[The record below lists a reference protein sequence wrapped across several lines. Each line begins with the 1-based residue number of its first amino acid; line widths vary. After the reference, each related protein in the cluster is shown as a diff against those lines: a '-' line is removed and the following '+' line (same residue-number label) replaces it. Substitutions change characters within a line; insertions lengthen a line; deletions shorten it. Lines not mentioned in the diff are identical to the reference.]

1 MARKSSPWA
10 QRPHEVL
17 SLNWSTFAPI
27 DLGVRLR
34 GVRGERAL
42 DQYLARSGW
51 ALRDNARDE
60 MSILGVDTVIFEYG
74 DDEESATLYVPTS
87 GFAVLRLDGTPIT
100 FAAADAFSAPTHLRN
115 RRSRHRDLIAC
126 RHHSLPTSDFEAF
139 VLEMRRAASS
149 GTPRHL
155 RRLDD
160 PRVLHYVMSVY
171 YLHGCDAC
179 VEALPPHMIRQLK
192 ACLDPGI
199 ANLDDTPFLAEGHD
213 GSFEAACLLV
223 DQIDGAPVGLARTEL
238 AEDVTMVASWSSV
251 FVIGR
256 PSADDY
262 RLMGALQAR
271 VQSAWLAAWSV
282 GDLSRRLVADVED
295 REISTRR
302 VEAIAFE
309 LGYLENEVAARLD
322 ASLSTRLDRVWKM
335 LVETSSL
342 EAEWHRAGVALAHAR
357 GYADFVNREANH
369 RFQVAFEALLLLFAL
384 SQLAPIL
391 LKLPITNWHAVE
403 SQWHA
408 MVALLGFLAVGF
420 LLVAKRR
427 R

>member
-1 MARKSSPWA
+1 
-10 QRPHEVL
+10 VL
-17 SLNWSTFAPI
+17 SLSWSTFAPI

-42 DQYLARSGW
+42 DQYLAGSGW

-60 MSILGVDTVIFEYG
+60 MSVVGADTVIFERTDG
-74 DDEESATLYVPTS
+74 DEAATLYVPTS
-87 GFAVLRLDGTPIT
+87 GFAVLRLDAKPIT
-100 FAAADAFSAPTHLRN
+100 FPADDEFSAPTHLRN
-115 RRSRHRDLIAC
+115 RRTRHRELIAC
-126 RHHSLPTSDFEAF
+126 RHNSLPTSDFEAF
-139 VLEMRRAASS
+139 VQSMRKAASR

-155 RRLDD
+155 CRLDD
-160 PRVLHYVMSVY
+160 PRILHYVMSVY

-179 VEALPPHMIRQLK
+179 VERLPPQMIRQLK

-213 GSFEAACLLV
+213 GSFETATLLV
-223 DQIDGAPVGLARTEL
+223 DQIDGTPDGLARTEL

-256 PSADDY
+256 PSVDDR

-295 REISTRR
+295 REISARR

-322 ASLSTRLDRVWKM
+322 ASLSTRLDRVWTM
-335 LVETSSL
+335 LVETSGL
-342 EAEWHRAGVALAHAR
+342 ESEWHRAGVALGHAR

-369 RFQVAFEALLLLFAL
+369 RFQLAFEALLLLFAL

-391 LKLPITNWHAVE
+391 LKLPITSWQDVT
-403 SQWHA
+403 SQWEA
-408 MVALLGFLAVGF
+408 IVALLALLAAGFI
-420 LLVAKRR
+420 LVAKRR